1 MFVCLE
7 VDTEDVDIW
16 DQIDTALAQK
26 FGCVH
31 ILWGAGED
39 PDKTVTP
46 CHLPGNLFYVA
57 TTEKEATLSK
67 RILPAVQHI
76 WSGGYRL
83 ICIGTTWHQSE
94 KPYAERSQPVASP
107 QPVDI
112 EVSREA

>member
-1 MFVCLE
+1 MFVYLE
-7 VDTEDVDIW
+7 IDTEDVDIW

-31 ILWGAGED
+31 ILWGSGE
-39 PDKTVTP
+39 DKTVVP
-46 CHLPGNLFYVA
+46 CHLPGNLFYVN
-57 TTEKEATLSK
+57 TTEKERTLSNT
-67 RILPAVQHI
+67 ILPVIQHI

-83 ICIGTTWHQSE
+83 ICIGASWSQSE
-94 KPYAERSQPVASP
+94 KPYADRSQPVASS